1 VRHDDAAGW
10 IVSARGAWEVAGN
23 FGDTATE
30 VPVRGGELVLAT
42 DEAVQAGG
50 GLLRLPA
57 RAGAVV
63 R

>member
-1 VRHDDAAGW
+1 
-10 IVSARGAWEVAGN
+10 
-23 FGDTATE
+23 
-30 VPVRGGELVLAT
+30 VRGGELVLAT